1 MEAEKNNDKDG
12 KELYKLMNNAIYIKT
27 IENMRNRIN
36 LKLVSNK
43 KDYSKKTSKQICM
56 SQKVLENNL
65 VLIRKIKRTLK
76 LNKPAYNGMFILEL
90 SKVVIYKSHYDYIKN
105 NMTANQN

>member
-36 LKLVSNK
+36 LKLVNNK
-43 KDYSKKTSKQICM
+43 KDYSKKTSKQSYM

-76 LNKPAYNGMFILEL
+76 LNKPVYSGMFILEL
-90 SKVVIYKSHYDYIKN
+90 SKVVIYKSHYYYIKN